1 MAFWLKDLR
10 GNVIGSST
18 DGSSFLS
25 GKRYFGGKAKIAH
38 FDVHVIAEKE
48 VSEFEV
54 SMDNF
59 FIMKVTQCFEY
70 LKHEEPGLVLWESSF
85 PFYEV
90 IKSLN
95 YKLDYLVGT

>member
-1 MAFWLKDLR
+1 LTKGFKGQCNWEFHR
-10 GNVIGSST
+10 WFFF
-18 DGSSFLS
+18 FLF
-25 GKRYFGGKAKIAH
+25 GKRYFGGKAEIAH

-70 LKHEEPGLVLWESSF
+70 LKHEEPGLVF
-85 PFYEV
+85 
-90 IKSLN
+90 
-95 YKLDYLVGT
+95 